1 MPDNNTETK
10 DSYTLVLDRLE
21 AMEKQYDALA
31 KKYDEVTAFN
41 KVLLERKEIK
51 INTKTED
58 EKFVDAAKEKFAKM
72 LKGE

>member
-1 MPDNNTETK
+1 
-10 DSYTLVLDRLE
+10 
-21 AMEKQYDALA
+21 MEKQYDALA

-51 INTKTED
+51 VNTKTED